1 MSERDLQRIRKLLAK
16 ASAAISQNYFMLPV
30 AHYAGEEPLVQYRE
44 RVYAYELYHQ
54 LRVLWPDWKYSLAG
68 EVDKSGHPV
77 IRGGELDKA
86 KPDLLIHVPGQMD
99 GNLLVVEIKA
109 SPSAPPPDHGP
120 LQRDL
125 KKLCAFRKI
134 GYAGAVFLVFGDSV
148 DRVREAARR
157 EQVAIGRL
165 EEIGLWHHA
174 RPNEPAKAVQW
185 EG

>member
-86 KPDLLIHVPGQMD
+86 KPDLLIQGEF
-99 GNLLVVEIKA
+99 LSA
-109 SPSAPPPDHGP
+109 S
-120 LQRDL
+120 
-125 KKLCAFRKI
+125 
-134 GYAGAVFLVFGDSV
+134 
-148 DRVREAARR
+148 
-157 EQVAIGRL
+157 
-165 EEIGLWHHA
+165 A
-174 RPNEPAKAVQW
+174 RPWAAAAGSQEAVCISKD
-185 EG
+185 